1 MREVSRVIQGCLLA
15 QPNLG
20 YRGSPSKFIR
30 LWLHECNRVFADRL
44 IDDKDFDMYKEM
56 VNKAVK
62 LFEEDLEEVFVEN
75 NIFTSFIS
83 MHGGLDKAYLPIKDM
98 A

>member
-1 MREVSRVIQGCLLA
+1 MIKSVIQGCLIA
-15 QPNLG
+15 QPNVG

-30 LWLHECNRVFADRL
+30 LWLHVCNRVFADRL
-44 IDDKDFDMYKEM
+44 IDEKVMNMFKEM
-56 VNKAVK
+56 VNKSSK
-62 LFEEDLEEVFVEN
+62 LFEEELDEVFVDN

>member
-1 MREVSRVIQGCLLA
+1 M
-15 QPNLG
+15 NM
-20 YRGSPSKFIR
+20 F
-30 LWLHECNRVFADRL
+30 
-44 IDDKDFDMYKEM
+44 KEM
-56 VNKAVK
+56 VNKSSK
-62 LFEEDLEEVFVEN
+62 LFEEELDEVFVDN